1 MSQYLTATDDT
12 ASFKE
17 TDTISGNLLGN
28 DYATDGGSVFL
39 RQFDGTSVGAKKG
52 LSQVTTI
59 EGEHGTFYVK
69 PDGTYTY
76 VLHADAKIGFVDG
89 QTLTEHVSYKI
100 SDGSGHTD
108 VGLFTLNIQGVTQ
121 IKPVAVDDTF
131 SFSEGTAIGGNVLA
145 NDIAGDNGKLFLRQF
160 DGSSVDG
167 KNGDNT
173 VTDVAGQ
180 YGTFHVKPNGEFT
193 YTLNQDIA
201 AGSTV
206 TEKIEYYKISDG
218 SGHTDVGVVT
228 LNITGT
234 DYHPAL
240 S

>member
-1 MSQYLTATDDT
+1 MSQYVTATDDSAT
-12 ASFKE
+12 FKE
-17 TDTISGNLLGN
+17 TDTISGNLLEN
-28 DYATDGGSVFL
+28 DTANNGGSIFL
-39 RQFDGTSVGAKKG
+39 RFFDGVSVGAKKG
-52 LSQVTTI
+52 VTQVTTI

-69 PDGTYTY
+69 PDGSYSY

-89 QTLTEHVSYKI
+89 QTLTEHLSYKI
-100 SDGSGHTD
+100 SDGAGHTD

-121 IKPVAVDDTF
+121 TKPVAVDDSF
-131 SFSEGTAIGGNVLA
+131 SFTEGSAIGGNVLS
-145 NDIAGDNGKLFLRQF
+145 NDIPGDNGKLFLRQF
-160 DGSSVDG
+160 DGTSVDA
-167 KNGDNT
+167 KNGGNN

-193 YTLNQDIA
+193 YTLNTDVA
-201 AGSTV
+201 AGASV

-218 SGHTDVGVVT
+218 SGHTDVGVLT

-240 S
+240 A